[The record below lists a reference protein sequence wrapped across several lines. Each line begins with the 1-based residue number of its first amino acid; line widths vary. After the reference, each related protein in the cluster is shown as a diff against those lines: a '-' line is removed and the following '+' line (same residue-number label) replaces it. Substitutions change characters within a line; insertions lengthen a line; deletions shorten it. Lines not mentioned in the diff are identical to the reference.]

1 MARLRRPHRLSLAIV
16 AVILAS
22 VSGVTVAPRG
32 GLISANAATP
42 VLRSVSTNATN
53 STNFTA
59 AAPAGETAGD
69 TLIAAL
75 QINGTG
81 TVAPPAGWALIGST
95 NYGGDVTYSYSKIA
109 GCFEPTSYTWT
120 STGYSNGSISI
131 LDYSGLNSPTPVNAW
146 AGGMGY
152 GSSGVAPAVTTTATT
167 VPLILVTFDGAPA
180 SLSPTD
186 PTGWTRR
193 WFQHS
198 YEWTYGAD
206 NLSPAAAGSL
216 PAVTVA
222 TGTNDIYTAQQI
234 ALTIGTQPSPV
245 CPAFPTVTVSS
256 TQTGNSCNFQYGTN
270 DPYNTTLYGI
280 TAPAGEPSPTQRL
293 LDLNPPFV
301 RVNSNTDGGE
311 AALTLPFPA
320 PYTSADSH
328 SIPAWD
334 FTHQVNAL
342 GAAPQSMEHL
352 LDISSPP
359 DVMFTG
365 SGKLGP
371 VGAPPSSGTLGLGTL
386 ADLSYRD
393 LASYMANLVRYY
405 NTGILAT
412 GSGATVS
419 FGATSLTDTSQ
430 SLSAYG
436 NGTYSVTVNS
446 VTPDGRVTWQTAAIT
461 SVTGASTVNVSAWP
475 KGTPAAG
482 SAYNLASTVP
492 PITSPVN
499 ATPWPRPPHV
509 GPVRDWEIM
518 NEPDLSNSF
527 YPRTSPTVTPPSP
540 TLTGVTVAG
549 GTLVPGTTYAYRITA
564 MSIAGAESLP
574 GPEIQVTLGSG
585 QNAVQVGWT
594 ATTNIGLSP
603 YAYGIYGRRAGGELA
618 MVVVGR
624 DAPSGLTWTDSG
636 GVTPAGGF
644 STSGLPTADST
655 VGYQLFRAHEY
666 RKMWDVVVPAMKA
679 VDPSIKVVGP
689 TIGGP
694 TSLAQTDVITT
705 AVTSGPGDRSYL
717 SSADF
722 VPVLMSNPVNP
733 PDVVSVHGY
742 GGSGGTSDSD
752 ALMLTGAGVGLG
764 IDGLISRYRGGV
776 QPYVGNTPVWQTEA
790 NDQAAW
796 FNSTD
801 FRGVT
806 QFDSAWL
813 SSFFAR
819 MCTGIPQVRASFQY
833 EWANGNTWSLI
844 GSFAP
849 PSTCPPQPACT
860 SIASGR
866 PLLPYWTLYY
876 LTRLIPPGSK
886 LLSVSDIPT
895 GLDLIAVATPPA
907 YTKIE
912 VLVVNRLVGSTAG
925 LGTATT
931 LGVALGSVTSKATQ
945 EWLVDQNTDLV
956 KGPSAQQLGAVSNVT
971 LNMNGY
977 AVAIVEFAP

>member
-1 MARLRRPHRLSLAIV
+1 MARLGRRPRFGIAI
-16 AVILAS
+16 ATLILAS
-22 VSGVTVAPRG
+22 ATGGTVAPSG

-42 VLRSVSTNATN
+42 VLRSVSMNATN
-53 STNFTA
+53 STNFTV
-59 AAPAGETAGD
+59 AAPSGEMPGD
-69 TLIAAL
+69 TMLAAL

-81 TVAPPAGWALIGST
+81 VVAAPSGWTLIGST
-95 NYGGDVTYSYSKIA
+95 NYGGDVTYSYSRIA

-146 AGGMGY
+146 AGSAGY
-152 GSSGVAPAVTTTATT
+152 SSSAVAPAVTTTATT
-167 VPLILVTFDGAPA
+167 VPLVLVTWDGAAA

-186 PTGWTRR
+186 PTSYARR
-193 WFQHS
+193 WLQHS

-206 NLSPAAAGSL
+206 NLSPVAAGSL
-216 PAVTVA
+216 PPVSVA
-222 TGTNDIYTAQQI
+222 AGTNDIYTAQQI
-234 ALTIGTQPSPV
+234 ALTIGTQAAPV
-245 CPAFPTVTVSS
+245 CPAFPTATVST
-256 TQTGNSCNFQYGTN
+256 TQTGNSCNFQYATN
-270 DPYNTTLYGI
+270 DPYNAILYGVS
-280 TAPAGEPSPTQRL
+280 APAGEPSPTQRL
-293 LDLNPPFV
+293 IDLNPPFV

-311 AALTLPFPA
+311 VALTLPFPA
-320 PYTSADSH
+320 TYTSADSH
-328 SIPAWD
+328 TIPAWD

-342 GAAPQSMEHL
+342 GAAPATIEHL

-386 ADLSYRD
+386 ADPSYGD
-393 LASYMANLVRYY
+393 LARYMANLVRYY

-412 GSGATVS
+412 GAGTAVTY
-419 FGATSLTDTSQ
+419 GATSLTDTSQ
-430 SLSAYG
+430 NLSAYG
-436 NGTYSVTVNS
+436 NGTYSVTVNT
-446 VTPDGRVTWQTAAIT
+446 VAPDGRVSWQTAAIA
-461 SVTGASTVNVSAWP
+461 SVTGTNTVNVSSWP

-482 SAYNLASTVP
+482 SAYNLASTTP

-499 ATPWPRPPHV
+499 ATPWPRPSHV

-527 YPRTSPTVTPPSP
+527 FPRTSPPVLPPSP
-540 TLTGVTVAG
+540 TLTGVNVPG
-549 GTLVPGTTYAYRITA
+549 GTLVPGSTYAYRITA

-574 GPEIQVTLGSG
+574 SPELQVTLASG
-585 QNAVQVGWT
+585 QNAVQVNWT

-603 YAYGIYGRRAGGELA
+603 YAYGIYGRLPGGELA

-624 DAPSGLTWTDSG
+624 DAPSGLTWTDAG
-636 GVTPAGGF
+636 AVTPAGGF
-644 STSGLPTADST
+644 STSGLPTADAT

-679 VDPSIKVVGP
+679 VDSTIRVVGP
-689 TIGGP
+689 TLAGP
-694 TSLAQTDVITT
+694 TSLAPTDVITT
-705 AVTSGPGDRSYL
+705 AVTGGPSDRSYL

-722 VPVLMSNPVNP
+722 IPVLLANPTNP

-742 GGSGGTSDSD
+742 GGSGGSSDSD
-752 ALMLTGAGVGLG
+752 AVMLTGAGVGLG
-764 IDGLISRYRGGV
+764 IDGLISRYRSGV
-776 QPYVGNTPVWQTEA
+776 QPYVGSTPVWQTEA

-796 FNSTD
+796 FNTTD
-801 FRGVT
+801 FRGET

-813 SSFFAR
+813 GSFFAR
-819 MCTGIPQVRASFQY
+819 MCTTIPQVQAGFQY
-833 EWANGNTWSLI
+833 EWLNGGSWSLI
-844 GSFAP
+844 GSSAP

-866 PLLPYWTLYY
+866 PLLPYWALYY
-876 LTRLIPPGSK
+876 LNRLIPPGSK

-912 VLVVNRLVGSTAG
+912 VLVVNKLVGSTQG
-925 LGTATT
+925 LGVPTT
-931 LGVALGSVTSKATQ
+931 LGVALGSATSKATQ
-945 EWLVDQNTDLV
+945 EWVVDQNTDLV

-977 AVAIVEFAP
+977 AIAIVEFAP